1 MDHHCPWINKCVGF
15 WNRKYFLLLLI
26 YVLIMTYFV
35 TFSLVW
41 DWLESLQWGVDVY
54 YYSTKPEE
62 RKRLVRAIMLQI
74 AFVLNFI
81 VMVLMTMF
89 LKFHLQI
96 AL

>member
-1 MDHHCPWINKCVGF
+1 
-15 WNRKYFLLLLI
+15 
-26 YVLIMTYFV
+26 MTYFV

>member
-1 MDHHCPWINKCVGF
+1 MDHHCPWINNCVGF